1 MAAGNFLHLKAA
13 RALAEINSGDVK
25 FMSCFTLKGN
35 SIKGRASH
43 SRKKIN
49 VEACLSKRFGL

>member
-35 SIKGRASH
+35 SIKGARQSIPQQ
-43 SRKKIN
+43 KEN
-49 VEACLSKRFGL
+49 